1 MHRVPGA
8 RSVSV
13 AMAVSVFTECVFCEW
28 STLEGPP
35 VCGRSSIF
43 AVVDVQNS
51 FQETAY
57 PAPAE
62 LRGGVEA
69 TLALDM
75 GSFIARAAHM
85 VQKAWNGG
93 DRGCAPRR
101 GWEASIAREIPRGT
115 RRPLLDR

>member
-1 MHRVPGA
+1 
-8 RSVSV
+8 
-13 AMAVSVFTECVFCEW
+13 MAVSVLTECFFCEW
-28 STLEGPP
+28 SALEGPP
-35 VCGRSSIF
+35 VCGRSSVF
-43 AVVDVQNS
+43 AAVDVQNS

-93 DRGCAPRR
+93 EIAGAPRR

-115 RRPLLDR
+115 RLPLLGR